1 MSTGGQGFSP
11 KFELNAKGV
20 RVVKSDKLV
29 DALAQYAAGSISSA
43 ILLVPELPSSLY
55 KYKSVDLGS
64 SVSKS
69 YAEDSLVDE
78 LIYCSDPDSLNDIND
93 IRVNFEKSKSRPA
106 SVKAFIKVI
115 EDNPLGKLSPA
126 EKLILANR
134 LTSIRINDQLRDML
148 EAELRSSTS
157 VFCVT
162 ADSLSELM
170 WAHYADSHKGFC
182 IEYQTGADDSMRL
195 LMRKVEYTEKFP
207 IATYPVSEDHDYF
220 LKKSNIW
227 SYEQE
232 YRMVLPCSSISVQLK
247 PNTIQSITV
256 GVRAKK
262 ELIDFLMDINKKRKH
277 IGKKAIPIN
286 KAIMFNDKY
295 GLGSKRLPL

>member
-1 MSTGGQGFSP
+1 MKTGGQGFSP
-11 KFELNAKGV
+11 DFELNAKGV
-20 RVVKSDKLV
+20 RLVKSDKLI
-29 DALAQYAAGSISSA
+29 DELAQYAAGSISRSHL
-43 ILLVPELPSSLY
+43 IVPELPNSLY
-55 KYKSVDLGS
+55 KYKSIDLES

-69 YAEDSLVDE
+69 YAEDSLIDE

-93 IRVNFEKSKSRPA
+93 IRVNVEKSKNHNDN
-106 SVKAFIKVI
+106 VKAFKKVI

-126 EKLILANR
+126 KKLILANR
-134 LTSIRINDQLRDML
+134 LASIKIDDQLRGML
-148 EAELRSSTS
+148 ETELRSSTS

-182 IEYQTGADDSMRL
+182 IEYQVSADDALRL
-195 LMRKVEYTEKFP
+195 LMRKIEYTEKFP
-207 IATYPVSEDHDYF
+207 ITTYPVTQDHDYY
-220 LKKSNIW
+220 LKKSKIW

-247 PNTIQSITV
+247 PNTIQSVTI

-262 ELIDFLMDINKKRKH
+262 ELIDFLKEINRKRKN

-286 KAIMFNDKY
+286 KAIIFKDKY
-295 GLGSKRLPL
+295 GLDLQRLPL